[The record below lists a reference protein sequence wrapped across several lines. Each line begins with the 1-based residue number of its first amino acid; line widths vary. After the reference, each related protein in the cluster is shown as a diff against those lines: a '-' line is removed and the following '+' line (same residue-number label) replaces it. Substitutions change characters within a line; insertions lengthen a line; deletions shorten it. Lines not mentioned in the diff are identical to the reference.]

1 MSRYQAQ
8 EWDNRYL
15 STSHNLSKP
24 RAFLGEVIN
33 HCPTS
38 GWALDVAMGEG
49 HNAGLLESR
58 GLKVLGVDFSRVAL
72 QKAKKIYPH
81 VQAAQV
87 ELPRLHL
94 PDASLDVIL
103 NFWFL
108 DRELFS
114 QYQRWL
120 KPGGLLIFETMRFD
134 PESDQSHLR
143 KEYLIQP
150 GELRTAFS
158 NWNLIVYDENVQALA
173 KGNPQ
178 LAARMLARKPL

>member
-1 MSRYQAQ
+1 M
-8 EWDNRYL
+8 
-15 STSHNLSKP
+15 
-24 RAFLGEVIN
+24 
-33 HCPTS
+33 
-38 GWALDVAMGEG
+38 AMGEG
-49 HNAGLLESR
+49 HNAGLLASR